1 MYRSFLAAG
10 AAFTALV
17 SVMPAVAADAAPAAI
32 SAPEIQFT
40 EWTLDNGLRVI
51 ALPDPTTASVTTSV
65 WYEVGSKNDPE
76 GRSGFAH
83 LFEHILSR
91 KTENMPYNMVNR
103 LTEDVGGTR
112 NASTGDDRT
121 NYYETVPA
129 KYLETMLWTH
139 AERMARPVVD
149 DEVFEKERSIVKEEL
164 RQRILAPPYG
174 RIRLVLAENGFD
186 VLPERRPGIGNI
198 DELNSATLADA
209 RAFHQAYYGPDTAT
223 LIVAGNFDTANLRTL
238 VDKYFADIPRRA
250 NPVPVAIAGVEP
262 PRTSPR
268 TVVATAPNVP
278 LPVVGSLWKVP
289 AVDHPDAAALEV
301 LDAVMSAGDNSRLY
315 EALVRTGKAVQVS
328 ESVNSGEDG
337 GYLATFAILNP
348 TADQGEVKN
357 ILAGQIARIR
367 NEPVTEAELAEAKNT
382 LMASA
387 LRRRETVRGRAF
399 ELGEALVSTGDPRAA
414 DVRLARIGKVTA
426 ADVQRVARTWLKP
439 EAVVDW
445 TYQAG
450 EDNPASYANPVP
462 MPKFASV
469 PPATGEPA
477 KLNDEAQRQAPP
489 APIAAPQ
496 VETAR
501 LVEDKLTNG
510 IPLVSAQTG
519 DVPIAT
525 ITLVL
530 PGGSATDPR
539 GKAGLAS
546 LAAAVADKGTPT
558 RTAAQIAETL
568 ESLGASLG
576 AGTADDGNFVSLTA
590 PTANLAAAG
599 EVLADIVRNASF
611 PADEVELQR
620 KRTIDSL
627 AVAMKDPGS
636 VAGMVA
642 TRLLYGDAPYGGI
655 PTVASLPAITPV
667 DLVAWRKA
675 HWHPANAKIVVS
687 GGISAADAKAVTETL
702 FGDWTSSAPAPAPV
716 ADPAGGDQPVRTVV
730 VDMPEAGQAAV
741 LVGTRVVSRGSD
753 QYWPLQIANAVL
765 GSGSNGRLFEEVRT
779 KRGLSYGAY
788 SGFGATADTAVLTAS
803 AQTKNETADEVV
815 QVILDQF
822 DKIGSGPLDEETVEK
837 RRLFIGGGV
846 QRSLETSAGFNGIV
860 ANLMLQGIA
869 PTESGMI
876 AQRLAAVTP
885 EAAQAVA
892 KALLPADKATVV
904 VVGNAAQFLDDLKK
918 VRPDVTVIEAK
929 DLDLDSATLVAAGG

>member
-1 MYRSFLAAG
+1 MKG
-10 AAFTALV
+10 
-17 SVMPAVAADAAPAAI
+17 
-32 SAPEIQFT
+32 
-40 EWTLDNGLRVI
+40 
-51 ALPDPTTASVTTSV
+51 
-65 WYEVGSKNDPE
+65 
-76 GRSGFAH
+76 
-83 LFEHILSR
+83 
-91 KTENMPYNMVNR
+91 
-103 LTEDVGGTR
+103 
-112 NASTGDDRT
+112 
-121 NYYETVPA
+121 
-129 KYLETMLWTH
+129 
-139 AERMARPVVD
+139 
-149 DEVFEKERSIVKEEL
+149 
-164 RQRILAPPYG
+164 ILA
-174 RIRLVLAENGFD
+174 E
-186 VLPERRPGIGNI
+186 
-198 DELNSATLADA
+198 
-209 RAFHQAYYGPDTAT
+209 
-223 LIVAGNFDTANLRTL
+223 
-238 VDKYFADIPRRA
+238 
-250 NPVPVAIAGVEP
+250 
-262 PRTSPR
+262 
-268 TVVATAPNVP
+268 
-278 LPVVGSLWKVP
+278 
-289 AVDHPDAAALEV
+289 
-301 LDAVMSAGDNSRLY
+301 
-315 EALVRTGKAVQVS
+315 
-328 ESVNSGEDG
+328 
-337 GYLATFAILNP
+337 
-348 TADQGEVKN
+348 
-357 ILAGQIARIR
+357 QIARVR
-367 NEPVTEAELAEAKNT
+367 NEPVTAAELAEAKNT
-382 LMASA
+382 LMAGA

-414 DVRLARIGKVTA
+414 DVRLERIGKVTA

-450 EDNPASYANPVP
+450 EDNPSSYANPVP

-469 PPATGEPA
+469 PPAMGEPA

-489 APIAAPQ
+489 APSAAPQ
-496 VETAR
+496 VETAK
-501 LVEDKLTNG
+501 LVEDKLANG

-530 PGGSATDPR
+530 PGGSSTDPE

-546 LAAAVADKGTPT
+546 LAASIADKGTPT
-558 RTAAQIAETL
+558 RTAAQIAEKL

-576 AGTADDGNFVSLTA
+576 AGTAEDGNFVSLTA

-611 PADEVELQR
+611 PAQEVELQR

-655 PTVASLPAITPV
+655 PTVDSLPAITPA

-687 GGISAADAKAVTETL
+687 GGISAADAKAVTDKL

-741 LVGTRVVSRGSD
+741 LVGTRVISRGSD
-753 QYWPLQIANAVL
+753 EYWPLQIANAVL

-822 DKIGSGPLDEETVEK
+822 DKIGADPLDEETVEK

-869 PTESGMI
+869 PAESGLI
-876 AQRLAAVTP
+876 AQQLAAVTP

-904 VVGNAAQFLDDLKK
+904 VVGNAAQFLDDLKAI
-918 VRPDVTVIEAK
+918 RPDVTVIEAK